1 MQAIARFIV
10 QSKGKQMAHVNVR
23 AQDSGAV
30 LPDAESA
37 ICQVIALQKWSKNWD
52 FAGESF
58 GRSID
63 SRQRIDAAIKA
74 KNYAAFKALKRRGFW
89 RVELA

>member
-1 MQAIARFIV
+1 
-10 QSKGKQMAHVNVR
+10 MAHINVK
-23 AQDSGAV
+23 AQDRGAV

-74 KNYAAFKALKRRGFW
+74 RNYAAFKALKRRGFW

>member
-1 MQAIARFIV
+1 
-10 QSKGKQMAHVNVR
+10 MAHINVK
-23 AQDSGAV
+23 AQASGAI

-37 ICQVIALQKWSKNWD
+37 IYQVIALQKWSKNWD

-63 SRQRIDAAIKA
+63 SRQTIDAAIKA
-74 KNYAAFKALKRRGFW
+74 KNYAAFKAFKRRGFW

>member
-1 MQAIARFIV
+1 
-10 QSKGKQMAHVNVR
+10 MAHINVK
-23 AQDSGAV
+23 AQDRDAV

-37 ICQVIALQKWSKNWD
+37 ICQVIALQKWSKTWD

-58 GRSID
+58 GRSIEE
-63 SRQRIDAAIKA
+63 RQKIDTAIKT
-74 KNYAAFKALKRRGFW
+74 KNYTAFKALKRRGFW

>member
-1 MQAIARFIV
+1 
-10 QSKGKQMAHVNVR
+10 MAYINVK
-23 AQDSGAV
+23 AQDRSAI

-37 ICQVIALQKWSKNWD
+37 ICQVIALQKWSKTWNFD
-52 FAGESF
+52 GESF
-58 GRSID
+58 GRSIEA
-63 SRQRIDAAIKA
+63 RQKIDAAIKA

>member
-1 MQAIARFIV
+1 
-10 QSKGKQMAHVNVR
+10 MAHINVK
-23 AQDSGAV
+23 AQDKGAI

-37 ICQVIALQKWSKNWD
+37 ICQVIALQKWSKTWE
-52 FAGESF
+52 FAGEPF
-58 GRSID
+58 GRSIE

-74 KNYAAFKALKRRGFW
+74 KNYAAFRALKRRGFW